1 MAKRHIMPLGFID
14 RITQDGATF
23 TLTRPGNRDD
33 VRLQT
38 PVTVWRYSP
47 EHLAIAKVRGQ
58 VTAIGYAAAR
68 FTISE
73 TQEDPRWPVKEN
85 PVRNKAPVYLALP
98 GSFEPDPSRML
109 SQEEVDSLR
118 RERTP
123 GEE

>member
-1 MAKRHIMPLGFID
+1 MSIYYIMPMGFID
-14 RITQDGATF
+14 RITENGAAF
-23 TLTRPGNRDD
+23 TLTKPGDYANVRP
-33 VRLQT
+33 QT

-47 EHLAIAKVRGQ
+47 EHLAIAKVRGH
-58 VTAIGYAAAR
+58 VTAVGYSAAR
-68 FTISE
+68 FTVSE
-73 TQEDPRWPVKEN
+73 SQADPRWPEGEN
-85 PVRNKAPVYLALP
+85 PLRTRAPVYLALP